1 MTNALFELFGVRV
14 LSNVKPGKSC
24 YNRTKEETQNEY
36 ERLVKDNP
44 DNIYYLDE
52 DSNRISC
59 IKDFAGL
66 ADQVDSAILWAV
78 VEHNNYF
85 DRDKSVILKSKRT
98 RDDIL
103 EFINSLRSIEY
114 YDGFGAQELF
124 GTVVFKD
131 GSWLT
136 RGEYD
141 GSEWWERHLL
151 PVEPDWSDWD
161 NTEPV

>member
-14 LSNVKPGKSC
+14 FPNAEFGKRR
-24 YNRTKEETQNEY
+24 YNRTKEETRDEY

-52 DSNRISC
+52 DSNRILC

-66 ADQVDSAILWAV
+66 ADQVESTILWAV
-78 VEHNNYF
+78 VEYRGYF
-85 DRDKSVILKSKRT
+85 EFDKRVILKSKRT

-103 EFINSLRSIEY
+103 EFINNLRSIEY
-114 YDGFGAQELF
+114 YDGFGSQELF

-151 PVEPDWSDWD
+151 PVEPDWSDFN
-161 NTEPV
+161 NTESV